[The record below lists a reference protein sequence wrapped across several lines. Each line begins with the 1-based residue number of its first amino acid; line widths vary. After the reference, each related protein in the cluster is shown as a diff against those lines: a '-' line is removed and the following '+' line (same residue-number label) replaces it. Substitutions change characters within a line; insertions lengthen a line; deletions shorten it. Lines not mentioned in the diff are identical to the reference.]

1 MSGKVLTFLECSTG
15 TSFTDLGIEGGLNF
29 VFFST
34 ELRESYLRRD
44 LTISAF
50 RDCHFQSQL
59 VSINKGMLIH
69 ALGSV

>member
-1 MSGKVLTFLECSTG
+1 MNGKVLTFLECSTG
-15 TSFTDLGIEGGLNF
+15 TSVTDLGIEGSLNF

-50 RDCHFQSQL
+50 RDCHFQS
-59 VSINKGMLIH
+59 
-69 ALGSV
+69 